1 MYVQNVVPNLKELEK
16 IQSAQNALQT
26 RLSKLDNSMYVPL
39 NNDEIVFISHNNF
52 FLGVVKTLG
61 RSFLLETD
69 KEEIILGTGN
79 NDILVVS
86 SLFNNN
92 KIKGIMMAYLYSL
105 RELSFP
111 LVILSKGHPAS
122 KRLKMVYGC
131 GDKII
136 LDSCIEAGTH
146 PDQHLLCSVDDL
158 SGIIILATTRG
169 IEIIDSLDR
178 KVKIEKMYF
187 DLKL

>member
-1 MYVQNVVPNLKELEK
+1 MYVQNAVHNLKELEK

-105 RELSFP
+105 RELHP
-111 LVILSKGHPAS
+111 PVILAKAP
-122 KRLKMVYGC
+122 
-131 GDKII
+131 
-136 LDSCIEAGTH
+136 CI
-146 PDQHLLCSVDDL
+146 
-158 SGIIILATTRG
+158 
-169 IEIIDSLDR
+169 
-178 KVKIEKMYF
+178 
-187 DLKL
+187 

>member
-1 MYVQNVVPNLKELEK
+1 
-16 IQSAQNALQT
+16 
-26 RLSKLDNSMYVPL
+26 
-39 NNDEIVFISHNNF
+39 
-52 FLGVVKTLG
+52 
-61 RSFLLETD
+61 
-69 KEEIILGTGN
+69 
-79 NDILVVS
+79 
-86 SLFNNN
+86 
-92 KIKGIMMAYLYSL
+92 MAYLYSL

>member
-1 MYVQNVVPNLKELEK
+1 MEK

>member
-1 MYVQNVVPNLKELEK
+1 MYVQNAVHNLKELEK
-16 IQSAQNALQT
+16 IQSAKNALQT

-61 RSFLLETD
+61 RSFLLETY